1 MHSYVSLYLYMLGRY
16 IEVKVND
23 FMLLEALVLVG
34 ISQGSLI
41 SLILYLFY
49 NIDLLESCKS
59 LWLHTSTIGFV
70 DDVNILTYSKS
81 TEQNYKKLAKI
92 HVECQK

>member
-1 MHSYVSLYLYMLGRY
+1 MEDFLLGRY

-23 FMLLEALVLVG
+23 FVLLEALMLVG
-34 ISQGSLI
+34 IPQGSLI

-49 NIDLLESCKS
+49 NIDLLKSYKS
-59 LWLHTSTIGFV
+59 LRLCISIIGFM

-81 TEQNYKKLAKI
+81 TE
-92 HVECQK
+92 